1 MNQCAKCGRDS
12 GNEFLCP
19 ECNRLVFSES
29 DVADC
34 IQIDA
39 PPIAQEPQV
48 VKVAATAAAA
58 ADTRRDAKAPIVK

>member
-19 ECNRLVFSES
+19 ECNQLIFSES

-39 PPIAQEPQV
+39 PPIAEEPQV
-48 VKVAATAAAA
+48 AATTK
-58 ADTRRDAKAPIVK
+58 ADTRNGAKAPIMK